1 LTYHYWQL
9 SRPLEWPAVV
19 MRWRRTV
26 PGMKGKSLTAV
37 SANSDTAFRRAL
49 VRVLGSPLPS
59 AIALLVAAMFA
70 VEWLVASGVVSSAVV
85 ARPSVAFASIGRLQ
99 QNYDLFG
106 AFRMTMTTT
115 IVAIMLEL
123 IVAIPF
129 GYFLYKRRAYSIAYT
144 GWLAALSAA
153 PIFLLFPLFLVIFG
167 RNIVT
172 LIVMGFL
179 PGVIPLILHV
189 QEGFRGVKKTYLNVG
204 ESFGL
209 SKQTIFWKIM
219 VPAAAPTIFTGFRLA
234 LMYTLI
240 NIVAI
245 EYLVDLGGLG
255 RLVADRYFHFDIP
268 ATYGAIAAVTL
279 VSVLL
284 NWAIGVSEKL
294 VRSR

>member
-1 LTYHYWQL
+1 M
-9 SRPLEWPAVV
+9 SV
-19 MRWRRTV
+19 
-26 PGMKGKSLTAV
+26 TAV
-37 SANSDTAFRRAL
+37 SVNGGAVTRLLIRVISSPQISAF
-49 VRVLGSPLPS
+49 
-59 AIALLVAAMFA
+59 ALLGLLLLAL
-70 VEWLVASGVVSSAVV
+70 EWLVASGVVSPAVV
-85 ARPSVAFASIGRLQ
+85 ARPSVALAGIGKLQ

-106 AFRMTMTTT
+106 AFRLTMTTT
-115 IVAIMLEL
+115 IVAILLEL

-189 QEGFRGVKKTYLNVG
+189 QDGFRSVKKTYLNVG

-209 SKQTIFWKIM
+209 SKHTIFWKIM

-268 ATYGAIAAVTL
+268 ATYGAIGAVTL

-284 NWAIGVSEKL
+284 NWTIGVGEKL

>member
-1 LTYHYWQL
+1 
-9 SRPLEWPAVV
+9 
-19 MRWRRTV
+19 M
-26 PGMKGKSLTAV
+26 TAV
-37 SANSDTAFRRAL
+37 SANGPALTRLLVKVLRSPQLSAFA
-49 VRVLGSPLPS
+49 VLGVLLL
-59 AIALLVAAMFA
+59 AL
-70 VEWLVASGVVSSAVV
+70 EWLVASGVVSSAVV

-99 QNYDLFG
+99 ANHDLFG
-106 AFRMTMTTT
+106 AFRMTMATT

-123 IVAIPF
+123 LVAIPF
-129 GYFLYKRRAYSIAYT
+129 GYFLYKRQAYSIAYT

-189 QEGFRGVKKTYLNVG
+189 QDGFRSVKKTYLNVG

-209 SKQTIFWKIM
+209 GKQTIFWKIM

-284 NWAIGVSEKL
+284 NWAIGVGERL

>member
-1 LTYHYWQL
+1 MMVITP
-9 SRPLEWPAVV
+9 SRSIRDDQVSV
-19 MRWRRTV
+19 
-26 PGMKGKSLTAV
+26 TAV
-37 SANSDTAFRRAL
+37 SVNGGSAFTQL
-49 VRVLGSPLPS
+49 LFRVIRSPLLS
-59 AIALLVAAMFA
+59 ALALLVAMLLAL
-70 VEWLVASGVVSSAVV
+70 EWLVASGVVSPAVV
-85 ARPSVAFASIGRLQ
+85 ARPSVAIAGIAKLQ
-99 QNYDLFG
+99 RDYDLFG
-106 AFRMTMTTT
+106 AFRLTMTTT
-115 IVAIMLEL
+115 IVAILLEL

-129 GYFLYKRRAYSIAYT
+129 GYFLYRRRAYSIAYT

-167 RNIVT
+167 RNVVT

-189 QEGFRGVKKTYLNVG
+189 QDGFRSVKKTYLNVG

-209 SKQTIFWKIM
+209 SRSTIFWKIM

-268 ATYGAIAAVTL
+268 ATYGAIGAVTL

-284 NWAIGVSEKL
+284 NWTIGVSEKL